1 MSMDPASMGL
11 SAAGILASFLSGGQ
25 QPEIPAYQQ
34 AMGRRANQINKL
46 MFQQSQSAPM
56 SLQQERSGL
65 AQTNALSSEQLHNQ
79 YQGLLSSLGPSSL
92 PGAAD
97 ALGRFQEG
105 AAGQFAGNDM
115 AAMLA
120 SLQSRQQM
128 LGQAG
133 QMALGGMY
141 HGLTPGTPSPDL
153 GGLFS
158 NLARAYSFNKG
169 IGQAPAFTAPT
180 GAVDRRAVPYGGSAV
195 SDVPGIYQGGQIGP
209 AAPTSRYGYVGGA
222 PRPEPP
228 AYGSL

>member
-1 MSMDPASMGL
+1 MGPDPFSMAMGG
-11 SAAGILASFLSGGQ
+11 AGLLASIFGGGS
-25 QPEIPAYQQ
+25 QPEIPGYMT
-34 AMGRRANQINKL
+34 AMGKRANKINKL
-46 MFQQSQSAPM
+46 MFQNSQAAPM
-56 SLQQERSGL
+56 ALEQERSGL
-65 AQTNALSSEQLHNQ
+65 AQQNALSSEQLHNQ

-115 AAMLA
+115 QAMLA

-169 IGQAPAFTAPT
+169 IGQAPPFTAPS
-180 GAVDRRAVPYGGSAV
+180 GAVDQRAVPYGAQAV
-195 SDVPGIYQGGQIGP
+195 SDAPGIYQGGQIGP
-209 AAPTSRYGYVGGA
+209 AATSRYGYVGGA
-222 PRPEPP
+222 PRPEPD
-228 AYGSL
+228 YHGYF